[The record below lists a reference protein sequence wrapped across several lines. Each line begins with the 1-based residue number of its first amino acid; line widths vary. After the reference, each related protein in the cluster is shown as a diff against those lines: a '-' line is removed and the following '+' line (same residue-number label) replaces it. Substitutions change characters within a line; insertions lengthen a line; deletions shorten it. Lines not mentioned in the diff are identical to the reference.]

1 MKSFSFLL
9 FTLLIIFS
17 IQDDF
22 SIKKMISYLDS
33 KGYYDLLLDI
43 KTSFGVDIAINCCK
57 KFASQYQSKCGEAV
71 KNYIVKRDVIVI
83 SIYGKDSIFNKS
95 LNEIKKEFNALMKKI
110 KATQNFK
117 NSIKL
122 MFSKVS
128 QNGKVIINENLKVYD
143 ILRKKKTE
151 GFILKYIEK
160 KVKRYKLY

>member
-1 MKSFSFLL
+1 MKYFSFLL